1 MRLGVCTKIAN
12 LQTVIKAGYDYI
24 EFNLKWIAELSE
36 EEFARVKETMDA
48 SPIKAEATNGFF
60 APDFPIVGPAVDYER
75 ITAYCENALSRAAAL
90 GVKVAVLGSGGARNI
105 PEGFD
110 PVEAEGQFIKVL
122 RICGDVAAHHGIT
135 VAIEPLQKKE
145 TNFINTVA
153 EGLAICN
160 KAAHPAVKCLAD
172 YYHVLASGEGFDAIE
187 TADGLL
193 IHTHIATRNR
203 TMPAT
208 AEDKALCK
216 EFADALKKCGY
227 NARLSLEGRFGEDFT
242 DAIQRALPI
251 LKEIT
256 Q

>member
-1 MRLGVCTKIAN
+1 MRLGVCTKITN
-12 LQTVIKAGYDYI
+12 LQTVIEAGYDYI

-48 SPIKAEATNGFF
+48 PPIKAEATNGFF
-60 APDFPIVGPAVDYER
+60 APDFPIIGPAVDYER

-153 EGLAICN
+153 EGIAIC
-160 KAAHPAVKCLAD
+160 KKVDHPSVKVLAD
-172 YYHVLASGEGFDAIE
+172 YYHVLASDEGLTAIE
-187 TADGLL
+187 TSDGLL
-193 IHTHIATRNR
+193 AHVHLAVEGRV
-203 TMPAT
+203 MPST
-208 AEDKALCK
+208 DHDKALCAK
-216 EFADALKKCGY
+216 LADALKKCGY
-227 NARLSLEGRFGEDFT
+227 NARISLEGHFDEFASDIT
-242 DAIQRALPI
+242 TALPI
-251 LKEIT
+251 LK
-256 Q
+256 QVF